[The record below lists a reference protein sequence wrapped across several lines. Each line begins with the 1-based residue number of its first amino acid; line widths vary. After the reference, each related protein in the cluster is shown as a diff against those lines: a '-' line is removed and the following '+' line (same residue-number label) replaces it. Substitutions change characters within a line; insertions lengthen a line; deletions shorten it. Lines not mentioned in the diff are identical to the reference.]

1 MLNFIHKNP
10 NLKSFIILIND
21 LCLVFLSS
29 FCALVIRFEV
39 FYVDINQLINFF
51 FLSSGIYILLFFYF
65 KIHRQIN
72 RYFNE
77 KSIEFYFKL
86 LITYFIILITT
97 VFLLHYFVGYPRSF
111 AIIQPLIF
119 FILFY
124 VNRALVQKFF
134 NIKKNKKTNIRK
146 AIIYCSSHEISSFY
160 NLINP
165 DYKIIAF
172 IVNSDEFSNRSI
184 FNIPILSYDNL
195 NKILLDYKFD
205 NFFMKEGTLDIFNK
219 KFFISRLFQSNIQFN
234 EVAGENIGYR
244 IIRDIDIGAL
254 FLREK
259 SLQKVNYNFTN
270 KEILITGGAGSIG
283 SELCR
288 QILSKK
294 PKKLIIIDINEL
306 GLYNLEKK
314 LSLNL
319 LNKSDVNIEYILG
332 SIGDEILLK
341 SIFKRNQINII
352 YHAAAYKHVPILEDN
367 ILTAFKNNFNNTYM
381 IASLCNDYNIDRFVL
396 VSSDKAVRPT
406 NIMGATKRLS
416 ELSIKYF
423 HEKFNS
429 KLTNTV
435 FSIVR
440 FGNVLESSG
449 SAIPLFKKQ
458 ILEDRKI
465 TITHPEITRYFMS
478 IEEAVYLIIQSSI
491 VSKGGEIFLLDMGE
505 PIKIIDLVI
514 NMIKL
519 AGLEVKNDKNP
530 NGDVEIK
537 YIGLR
542 PGEKLYEELLL
553 EDSNSP
559 TEFKNIYIS
568 NEKFLKIENYEN
580 IFSLISK
587 SIEEENI
594 VSLKELIKDVN
605 IGYKTD

>member
-29 FCALVIRFEV
+29 FCALVIRFED
-39 FYVDINQLINFF
+39 FYVNINQLINFF

-184 FNIPILSYDNL
+184 FNIPILPYDNL

-423 HEKFNS
+423 HEKFNY
-429 KLTNTV
+429 KLANTV

-449 SAIPLFKKQ
+449 SAITLFKKQ

-530 NGDVEIK
+530 DGEVEIK

-594 VSLKELIKDVN
+594 VSLKKLIKDVN

>member
-10 NLKSFIILIND
+10 NIKSFIILVND

-29 FCALVIRFEV
+29 FCALAIRFEV
-39 FYVDINQLINFF
+39 FYVNINQLINFF
-51 FLSSGIYILLFFYF
+51 LLSSGIYILLFFYF
-65 KIHRQIN
+65 KIYRQIN

-77 KSIEFYFKL
+77 KSIEFYFKI
-86 LITYFIILITT
+86 LITYFVILITA
-97 VFLLHYFVGYPRSF
+97 VFLLHYFIGYPRSF
-111 AIIQPLIF
+111 AIMQPLIF

-134 NIKKNKKTNIRK
+134 NIKKKTNIRK

-172 IVNSDEFSNRSI
+172 IVNSDEFTNRSI

-205 NFFMKEGTLDIFNK
+205 NFFMKEGLLDIFNK

-259 SLQKVNYNFTN
+259 SLQKVNYNFAN

-306 GLYNLEKK
+306 GLYNLERK
-314 LSLNL
+314 LSSYL
-319 LNKSDVNIEYILG
+319 LNKLDVNIDYILG

-352 YHAAAYKHVPILEDN
+352 YHAAAYKHVPMLEDN

-381 IASLCNDYNIDRFVL
+381 IASLCNDYNVERFVL

-491 VSKGGEIFLLDMGE
+491 ISKGGEIFLLDMGE
-505 PIKIIDLVI
+505 PIKIIDLVTK
-514 NMIKL
+514 MIKL
-519 AGLEVKNDKNP
+519 AGLEIKNDKNP
-530 NGDVEIK
+530 DGEVEIK

-542 PGEKLYEELLL
+542 SGEKLYEELLL

>member
-1 MLNFIHKNP
+1 MLNFVHKNP
-10 NLKSFIILIND
+10 NIKSFIILIND
-21 LCLVFLSS
+21 LFLILLSS
-29 FCALVIRFEV
+29 FFALVIRFEIFNV
-39 FYVDINQLINFF
+39 NINQLTSLFL
-51 FLSSGIYILLFFYF
+51 LSSCIYILVFFYF
-65 KIHRQIN
+65 KIYRQIN

-86 LITYFIILITT
+86 LITYSIIIISS
-97 VFLLHYFVGYPRSF
+97 VFTLHYFIGYPRSF

-119 FILFY
+119 FIVFY
-124 VNRALVQKFF
+124 INRVTVQKLL
-134 NIKKNKKTNIRK
+134 NIKEKKKKIKR
-146 AIIYCSSHEISSFY
+146 AIVYCSSDEINSFY
-160 NLINP
+160 NLITP

-172 IVNSDEFSNRSI
+172 VVNSDEFSNRSI
-184 FNIPILSYDNL
+184 FNIPILAHDNL
-195 NKILLDYKFD
+195 DKILLNYKFN
-205 NFFMKEGTLDIFNK
+205 NFFMKEGFLDVINK
-219 KFFISRLFQSNIQFN
+219 KIFITKLFKNNIQFN

-259 SLQKVNYNFTN
+259 SLQKVNYNFSN
-270 KEILITGGAGSIG
+270 KEVLISGGAGSIG
-283 SELCR
+283 NELCR
-288 QILSKK
+288 QILLQK
-294 PKKLIIIDINEL
+294 PKKLIIIDINEF

-314 LSLNL
+314 LSSNL

-341 SIFKRNQINII
+341 NIFKRNQINII
-352 YHAAAYKHVPILEDN
+352 YHTAAYKHVPILEDN

-478 IEEAVYLIIQSSI
+478 IEEAVYLIIQSST
-491 VSKGGEIFLLDMGE
+491 VGKGGEIFLLDMGE

-594 VSLKELIKDVN
+594 ASLKELIKDVN